1 MSVTTET
8 GAGTCVFRVQIDG
21 PIDAVWKELTKTG
34 EVQPA
39 IFNNVMHTSGGV
51 APGSVIQMRSKD
63 GKYVGIVG
71 TILEVNPPHRF
82 SHTLRFT
89 HLDDPECV
97 VVYDLAEKDG
107 GTEFTLTIER
117 MPEGTKTAKSMAQG
131 GPMIC
136 STLKAV
142 IEKGSAPLMI
152 RVLFGAFAVL
162 APVTTPSKCK
172 AENWP
177 MNA

>member
-1 MSVTTET
+1 MSVSTEQSS
-8 GAGTCVFRVQIDG
+8 GRCVFRVQING
-21 PIDAVWKELTKTG
+21 PIDAVWRELTKTG

-51 APGSVIQMRSKD
+51 QPGSLMQMRSKD
-63 GKYVGIVG
+63 GKYVGMVG
-71 TILEVNPPHRF
+71 TILEVTPPHRF

-97 VVYDLAEKDG
+97 VVYELREKDG
-107 GTEFTLTIER
+107 GTEFTLTVEK
-117 MPEGTKTAKSMAQG
+117 MPEGTKTGKSMMQG

-142 IEKGSAPLMI
+142 IEQGGPPLMT
-152 RVLFGAFAVL
+152 RVLFAAFGAL
-162 APVTTPSKCK
+162 APITTPSKCK
-172 AENWP
+172 AEHWP
-177 MNA
+177 LRA